1 MADTKPSYE
10 PGDVAWVLVS
20 TGLVLLMVPGISL
33 FYSGLGRRKSALSL
47 LFVPVL
53 GAAVVL
59 FQWFIFGYSLTF
71 ARSDNPI
78 IGNMN
83 NAGFRDTLDQPS
95 VLTTSQPDLLVAVYQ
110 SMFAAVTVAIIVGC
124 VAERGR
130 LLPALVFSF
139 IWTTL
144 VYDFIAYWTWNPSGW
159 LFKLGGLDFA
169 GGTPV
174 HVASGS
180 AALAY
185 SMMLGPRRG
194 HGTSELTF
202 RPHNTTLVIIG
213 TTFLWVGW
221 SGFNGGSALAANM
234 RAITAV
240 VVTNL
245 AATVAGITWCAI
257 DYRLQGRFSAIGFC
271 SGVVAGLVAITP
283 GSGYVAPWAA
293 VVFGVVAGA
302 ACNFATK
309 LKFLLRIDDA
319 LDIFALHGVGGL
331 VGDFLT
337 GVFAEDYVAAL
348 DGVTQISGGW
358 INGNWIQ
365 AAYQLAGAVSGLV
378 YSFVMTCLIL
388 MVLKYIPGLS
398 LRMSDGEQ
406 VLGADEIEVGEFGY
420 DYVELERDVA
430 ATLDAATN
438 LRSMGNMHSQDSYRP
453 SFDHAGI
460 GSYEVVIS
468 GNKER

>member
-1 MADTKPSYE
+1 MADSKPTYE
-10 PGDVAWVLVS
+10 PGDLAWVLIS
-20 TGLVLLMVPGISL
+20 TALVLLMIPGISL

-47 LFVPVL
+47 LFIPVL
-53 GAAVVL
+53 AAAVVL
-59 FQWFIFGYSLTF
+59 FQWFIIGYSLTF
-71 ARSDNPI
+71 SRATNPI
-78 IGNMN
+78 IGNAN
-83 NAGFRDTLDQPS
+83 NVGFRDTLDQPS
-95 VLTTSQPDLLVAVYQ
+95 ILTPMLPDLMVAIYQ
-110 SMFAAVTVAIIVGC
+110 AMFAAVTIAIVVGA

-130 LLPALVFSF
+130 LLPCLVFSF
-139 IWTTL
+139 IWTSL
-144 VYDFIAYWTWNPSGW
+144 VYDFVAYWSWNPSGW
-159 LFKLGGLDFA
+159 LYKLGSLDFA

-174 HVASGS
+174 HVVSGS

-185 SMMLGPRRG
+185 SLMLGPRKG

-221 SGFNGGSALAANM
+221 AGFNGGSALAANT
-234 RAITAV
+234 RAV
-240 VVTNL
+240 VAVVNTNV
-245 AATVAGITWCAI
+245 AATVAGLAWCAI
-257 DYRLQGRFSAIGFC
+257 DYRLQRRFSAIGFC

-283 GSGYVAPWAA
+283 GSGFVAPWAA
-293 VVFGVVAGA
+293 VVYGVVAGL

-331 VGDFLT
+331 VGDFMT
-337 GVFAEDYVAAL
+337 GIFAQDYIAAL
-348 DGVTQISGGW
+348 DGWTVISGGW
-358 INGNWIQ
+358 VNSHWIQ
-365 AAYQLAGAVSGLV
+365 VAYQLSGAVSGLV

-388 MVLKYIPGLS
+388 LVLKYIPGMG

-430 ATLDAATN
+430 ASLDAATG
-438 LRSMGNMHSQDSYRP
+438 LRNMSHLDGASYRN
-453 SFDHAGI
+453 SFDHG
-460 GSYEVVIS
+460 GMGTYEVVIS
-468 GNKER
+468 GNKAD

>member
-1 MADTKPSYE
+1 MAEEQPKYE
-10 PGDVAWVLVS
+10 AGDIAWLLTS
-20 TGLVLLMVPGISL
+20 TGLVLLMIPGISL

-47 LFVPVL
+47 LFIPVL
-53 GAAVVL
+53 AAAVAM
-59 FQWFIFGYSLTF
+59 FQWFVFGYSLTF
-71 ARSDNPI
+71 ARSNNSV

-83 NAGFRDTLDQPS
+83 NVGFKDVLNQPS
-95 VLTTSQPDLLVAVYQ
+95 ILTSAQPDLMIAIYQ
-110 SMFAAVTVAIIVGC
+110 SMFAAVTIAIIVGC

-144 VYDFIAYWTWNPSGW
+144 VYDPIAYWTWNPSGW
-159 LFKLGGLDFA
+159 VYKLGGLDFA

-174 HVASGS
+174 HVASGT

-221 SGFNGGSALAANM
+221 AGFNGGSALAANM
-234 RAITAV
+234 RAVMAV

-245 AATVAGITWCAI
+245 AATVAGITWCLI

-293 VVFGVVAGA
+293 IVYGVVAGL

-309 LKFLLRIDDA
+309 IKFVLRIDDA

-331 VGDFLT
+331 VGDFMT
-337 GVFAEDYVAAL
+337 GILAEDYIAGL
-348 DGVTQISGGW
+348 DGVTVITGGW
-358 INGNWIQ
+358 VNSNWIQ
-365 AAYQLAGAVSGLV
+365 VAYQLSGAVSGLV

-388 MVLKYIPGLS
+388 LVLKYIPGMS

-420 DYVELERDVA
+420 DFVELERDVA
-430 ATLDAATN
+430 ASLDAATN
-438 LRSMGNMHSQDSYRP
+438 LRTMGHMGSSDSYRP
-453 SFDHAGI
+453 SFDNVGV

-468 GNKER
+468 GNKE